1 MGKRYYSEASMVVH
15 QSAKDLWEIGA
26 ISEAEMREFDERCL
40 VQEPEGSYDAELS
53 AGLDRGQAPL
63 ALSLGD

>member
-26 ISEAEMREFDERCL
+26 ISEAEMREFDERCM
-40 VQEPEGSYDAELS
+40 VEEPAESYAAEPSVELEHRHIPS
-53 AGLDRGQAPL
+53 VAP
-63 ALSLGD
+63 